1 MVVMPR
7 QTIKRFLHFA
17 LCLAGV
23 GRSIFP
29 VSRVCFSRLILRGI
43 GVRRFLFL
51 RRCYERHKTQN
62 RPSE

>member
-1 MVVMPR
+1 MHFKIACDSGTPLTKRGASETRLPGLMAVMPR

-29 VSRVCFSRLILRGI
+29 VSRVCFA
-43 GVRRFLFL
+43 V
-51 RRCYERHKTQN
+51 
-62 RPSE
+62 

>member
-1 MVVMPR
+1 MHFKIACDSGRKSIKRGASETRLPGLMAVMPR

-29 VSRVCFSRLILRGI
+29 VS
-43 GVRRFLFL
+43 
-51 RRCYERHKTQN
+51 
-62 RPSE
+62 

>member
-7 QTIKRFLHFA
+7 QTIKRFLHPFA

-29 VSRVCFSRLILRGI
+29 VSRVCFSRLILRGV
-43 GVRRFLFL
+43 GVRRFLF
-51 RRCYERHKTQN
+51 
-62 RPSE
+62 

>member
-1 MVVMPR
+1 MHFEIACDSGTPLTKRGASETRLPGLMAVMPR

-29 VSRVCFSRLILRGI
+29 VSRVCFA
-43 GVRRFLFL
+43 V
-51 RRCYERHKTQN
+51 
-62 RPSE
+62 